1 MYQKLFTK
9 ILRDIVVMSKFLS
22 YILVI
27 NCTLL
32 GILVAKDSSG
42 QSMSVNNIYL
52 TLDMENV
59 ELQQVFSSIEEQ
71 TDFTFT
77 YFKSNIKKKE
87 ISALK
92 KSNTSLGEIL
102 RTISREVDVQFKR
115 VNDNIYVNKKNSQ
128 AGAVVELSEQGFRE
142 PVLC

>member
-32 GILVAKDSSG
+32 GILAAKDSSG

-59 ELQQVFSSIEEQ
+59 ELQQVFFINRRTNRVHLHLFQIE
-71 TDFTFT
+71 
-77 YFKSNIKKKE
+77 Y
-87 ISALK
+87 
-92 KSNTSLGEIL
+92 
-102 RTISREVDVQFKR
+102 
-115 VNDNIYVNKKNSQ
+115 
-128 AGAVVELSEQGFRE
+128 
-142 PVLC
+142 